1 MKHPN
6 TESPDQTVRR
16 ILREHS
22 VVRRDELLLALAID
36 AEELDR
42 ILDQL
47 IRRGEAET
55 LRPFFPDSK
64 APCFYRCIRNTDRR
78 YLDDQ
83 KRCRISRNRLFDLAE
98 IEMA

>member
-1 MKHPN
+1 MKYLG

-22 VVRRDELLLALAID
+22 VICRDELLAALALD
-36 AEELDR
+36 TEELDR

-55 LRPFFPDSK
+55 LRPFFADSK
-64 APCFYRCIRNTDRR
+64 APCFYRFIRNTDYRH
-78 YLDDQ
+78 LHVQ
-83 KRCRISRNRLFDLAE
+83 V
-98 IEMA
+98 